1 MAYGKSD
8 LPDDLLSSK
17 TSCETWERNLED
29 KGLTGLLED
38 TKDQAISES
47 NIPLSPQWLYAKPSD
62 SKRLS
67 SGTSGDIRTSSLLP
81 NKTSGDLNPKD
92 SWRLDG
98 SQDKKDR
105 TRTAPDLESSRRVKR
120 REKQAYLAEEIA
132 EKKTAVLMFHRKGM
146 LLKIGPWRLQ
156 SDDMMLAVVIQAMNL
171 EVTTS
176 GLQDGVLKTKKT
188 ILELKRGQ
196 MLRRKMPLLTN

>member
-17 TSCETWERNLED
+17 TSSDHTFPKCETWERNLED

-67 SGTSGDIRTSSLLP
+67 SGTSG
-81 NKTSGDLNPKD
+81 
-92 SWRLDG
+92 
-98 SQDKKDR
+98 DKKDR